1 VSSIALRPRSATEIV
16 DAAFQLMKRY
26 YASLVVVAVVALAPA
41 LVVRVILG
49 TRSSDPVSV
58 SAVVGVQFLSSA
70 LADAAIIVA
79 VSDCYLG
86 ESVNVGDALARTA
99 ARLPAIIGASLI
111 RWMLIA
117 VSAVAPVI
125 AFAPLMIGVPSAA
138 RVTASFVFALAA
150 STVIGLYV
158 TLRTLPVTAVIVL
171 ERARVTACISR
182 AWGLT
187 RGEASRIF
195 VTLGLA
201 WLIYL
206 ALWLLAGTTLSA
218 ALRSRPVLADILAA
232 VVVAFVYP
240 FIGVVTTLLYYD
252 LRVRKEGFDLEMMAK
267 ELGVAGGVV

>member
-1 VSSIALRPRSATEIV
+1 MSSIALRPRSATEIV

-49 TRSSDPVSV
+49 TRPSDPVSV
-58 SAVVGVQFLSSA
+58 SAVLGVQFLSSA

-117 VSAVAPVI
+117 ISAVAPVI
-125 AFAPLMIGVPSAA
+125 VYAPLMVGVPSAA
-138 RVTASFVFALAA
+138 RVTGALVFALTA
-150 STVIGLYV
+150 VLIGLYV
-158 TLRTLPVTAVIVL
+158 ALRTMPVTAVIVL
-171 ERARVTACISR
+171 EKTGVMACISR
-182 AWGLT
+182 AWALT
-187 RGEASRIF
+187 RGEALRIL

-206 ALWLLAGTTLSA
+206 ALWLLAGATMSTV
-218 ALRSRPVLADILAA
+218 LRSRPVLADILAA

>member
-26 YASLVVVAVVALAPA
+26 YASLVVVAVIALAPA

-49 TRSSDPVSV
+49 TRPSDPVSV
-58 SAVVGVQFLSSA
+58 SVMVGVQFLSSA

-86 ESVNVGDALARTA
+86 EAVNVGDALARTA
-99 ARLPAIIGASLI
+99 ARLPAILGASLI
-111 RWMLIA
+111 RWMLIVVSTVVPLIA
-117 VSAVAPVI
+117 VL
-125 AFAPLMIGVPSAA
+125 PLMIGRPGAGRIAVG
-138 RVTASFVFALAA
+138 VVLMLAA
-150 STVIGLYV
+150 ILPGPYV
-158 TLRTLPVTAVIVL
+158 ALRTMPVTAVIVL
-171 ERARVTACISR
+171 EKTGVMACISR

-187 RGEASRIF
+187 RGETWRILA
-195 VTLGLA
+195 TLGLA

-206 ALWLLAGTTLSA
+206 ALWLLAGATMST

-240 FIGVVTTLLYYD
+240 FVGVVTTLLYYD

-267 ELGVAGGVV
+267 ELGVVGGVV